1 MKLYR
6 TYGAIGYIG
15 LMLRGMHPRL
25 YYFAFTRL
33 FRKFVPPLPILNN
46 SYMLCSRSNEQKKRR
61 CGLKPQRRKDRK
73 ILHEMLV
80 KMGNFVPFARFVFEK
95 TSKNACLRSIM
106 KITYFK
112 ICYSHPSTE
121 GSEWHMRIQVTYI
134 SYRKGTPYHSF

>member
-6 TYGAIGYIG
+6 TYGAIGNIG
-15 LMLRGMHPRL
+15 LMLRGLHPRL
-25 YYFAFTRL
+25 YYFAFIRL

-73 ILHEMLV
+73 ILHEMLG

-95 TSKNACLRSIM
+95 NKQKCVFTINHENNIFQDMLLTPLNRRLIMAHEDSK
-106 KITYFK
+106 
-112 ICYSHPSTE
+112 
-121 GSEWHMRIQVTYI
+121 
-134 SYRKGTPYHSF
+134 